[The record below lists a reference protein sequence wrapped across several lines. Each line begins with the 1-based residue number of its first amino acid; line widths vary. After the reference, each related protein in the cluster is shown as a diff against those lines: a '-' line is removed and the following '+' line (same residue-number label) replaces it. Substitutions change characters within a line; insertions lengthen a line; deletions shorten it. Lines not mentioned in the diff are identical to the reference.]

1 MKRPA
6 QRRVIE
12 RGDNGQRTEVGR
24 PFGYKSS
31 AVSDMPHC
39 GGVVDEL
46 VCHLRTGRL
55 KHRLSDD
62 RQAFGWCQLV
72 ERGDPVVFGDQA
84 IQI

>member
-1 MKRPA
+1 
-6 QRRVIE
+6 
-12 RGDNGQRTEVGR
+12 
-24 PFGYKSS
+24 
-31 AVSDMPHC
+31 MPHC

-72 ERGDPVVFGDQA
+72 ERGDPVVLGDQA